1 MNIFLTYAV
10 NFFCSGMVGVVLL
23 SWFQNYFLNG
33 DVQLFLDTLPLT
45 ILVPCALAAV
55 IFSFAYLTLK
65 PLMKILSDLKQE
77 NRDATSEEK
86 QICIKAEK
94 KLDKLTII
102 GMVMGFGVGVLS
114 TYFIKLSNGAFPFEV
129 SRTIL
134 VVIQAICFGTLG
146 SIHTIFV
153 TNAKFSK
160 YRKMLKIKKLE
171 KTDLSWKVNTSILTF
186 VIAYICFTT
195 INLIF
200 VPFQIVVNQDHSIED
215 PTSFFL
221 LQSGIVFLI
230 SFAVSFPSLFCI
242 LKSIKTRMVSNTDKI
257 IELATNGD
265 LSTIIDI
272 DLFDDFGYM
281 TSATNELIKSMSN
294 MLGSLKNETDHVLES
309 ANVLSD
315 VATTSEKANT
325 LMSETF
331 ERINNETLRQNELI
345 ISVSNNVTNLT
356 ESAKHLK
363 EYMLSESS
371 AMQQNSASIAEMT
384 ANINSMANMTQKADA
399 LFHELTQTS
408 DEGNKLVAQA
418 VTSISEIQK
427 ASKEVQTIVKTIQE
441 IASQTNLLSM
451 NAAIESAHAGEFGTG
466 FAVVADEVRS
476 LATSSATSAKEIQ
489 AHIKDIVSK
498 INSGVEAISRAGAAF
513 KEIDQGVSENRELIK
528 SLALAM
534 EEQKIGAEETM
545 KVTVEVTDALEKANE
560 LVREQNEYATNVRT
574 AMDTVVASSAE
585 VSRVIKD
592 GNAAT
597 DNITDSVQMI
607 TQTSEQNKDVV
618 VNMKKQIDKYII

>member
-1 MNIFLTYAV
+1 
-10 NFFCSGMVGVVLL
+10 
-23 SWFQNYFLNG
+23 
-33 DVQLFLDTLPLT
+33 
-45 ILVPCALAAV
+45 
-55 IFSFAYLTLK
+55 
-65 PLMKILSDLKQE
+65 
-77 NRDATSEEK
+77 
-86 QICIKAEK
+86 
-94 KLDKLTII
+94 
-102 GMVMGFGVGVLS
+102 
-114 TYFIKLSNGAFPFEV
+114 
-129 SRTIL
+129 
-134 VVIQAICFGTLG
+134 
-146 SIHTIFV
+146 
-153 TNAKFSK
+153 
-160 YRKMLKIKKLE
+160 
-171 KTDLSWKVNTSILTF
+171 
-186 VIAYICFTT
+186 
-195 INLIF
+195 
-200 VPFQIVVNQDHSIED
+200 
-215 PTSFFL
+215 
-221 LQSGIVFLI
+221 
-230 SFAVSFPSLFCI
+230 
-242 LKSIKTRMVSNTDKI
+242 
-257 IELATNGD
+257 
-265 LSTIIDI
+265 
-272 DLFDDFGYM
+272 
-281 TSATNELIKSMSN
+281 
-294 MLGSLKNETDHVLES
+294 
-309 ANVLSD
+309 
-315 VATTSEKANT
+315 
-325 LMSETF
+325 
-331 ERINNETLRQNELI
+331 
-345 ISVSNNVTNLT
+345 
-356 ESAKHLK
+356 
-363 EYMLSESS
+363 MLSESS

-560 LVREQNEYATNVRT
+560 LVKEQNEYATNVRT